1 MSEVRDVIVI
11 GGGQAGLATGYYLRR
26 ARFHH
31 SRRGRPAGRGLAAWL
46 GLAAAVF
53 AGGVQLGARLA
64 DAGAGGGGYPTR
76 DEVIDY
82 LTRYEARYAL
92 PVQRPVHVET
102 VLREGETLL
111 VRTDA
116 GDFRARGGQRHRHLV
131 GAFHS
136 RLSRA
141 GAVSRTA
148 AAFGAVLRGDDPPDH
163 RLIRC
168 VPAAICA
175 PPPTN

>member
-1 MSEVRDVIVI
+1 M
-11 GGGQAGLATGYYLRR
+11 
-26 ARFHH
+26 
-31 SRRGRPAGRGLAAWL
+31 
-46 GLAAAVF
+46 
-53 AGGVQLGARLA
+53 
-64 DAGAGGGGYPTR
+64 
-76 DEVIDY
+76 IDY